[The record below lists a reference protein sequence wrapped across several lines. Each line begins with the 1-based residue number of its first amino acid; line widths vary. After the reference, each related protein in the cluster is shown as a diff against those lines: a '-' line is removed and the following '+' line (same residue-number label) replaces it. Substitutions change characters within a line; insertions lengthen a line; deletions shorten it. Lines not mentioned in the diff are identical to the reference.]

1 MRAIVIAIS
10 ALTGLGVTGLLL
22 WKFRQHCTP

>member
-1 MRAIVIAIS
+1 MKTIAIVIS
-10 ALTGLGVTGLLL
+10 TVTGLGVTGLLL